1 MLYKNVFH
9 SYSIQAIQSGLKKKK
24 KVRLK
29 EVDAIFIQLNMGR
42 GSKSKQEEKF

>member
-9 SYSIQAIQSGLKKKK
+9 SYSIQAIQSGLKKK